1 MNKNGLHITALLFL
15 ATLFSC
21 KQMQKA
27 NHTHNNHPV
36 VSHTEW
42 SKNANIYEVNIRQYT
57 QEGTFKAFEK
67 HIPRLKEMG
76 VDILWL
82 MPIQPIGVKN
92 RKGSLGSHYSI
103 QDYLKVNPN
112 YGTMADFQ
120 HLVNVVHKAGM
131 HIIIDWVANHTA
143 FDNPLVTEHKDWY
156 VLNEKGEPK
165 PPVDDWTDVADLNYD
180 NPELRRYMIDALKF
194 WIQQANIDGYRCDVA
209 DMVPTSFW
217 NEAKGELNAL
227 EKPIFM
233 LAEAENPELHPQAFD
248 MNYAWELHH
257 IMNDICKG
265 KKNVS
270 AIDEYYAEKAKRFP
284 PAVYRMNFTS
294 NHDENSWNGT
304 EYERMGSGKAV
315 RCMGVFAATVPGMLL
330 IYNGQED
337 SLTRRLKFFDKDA
350 MQWGHYPLATFYKTL
365 LTTKKNNPALW
376 NGDFG
381 GELKRIHTDKDD
393 KIYAF
398 SRTKGDHSV
407 VVILNMSNEN
417 QVFTVKVPEINTELH
432 DIFSKESVN
441 LSGGKEYTLDAWEY
455 RVYEK

>member
-1 MNKNGLHITALLFL
+1 MTKNGLQTAILLFL
-15 ATLFSC
+15 AALFSC

-27 NHTHNNHPV
+27 NNTHTTHAD
-36 VSHTEW
+36 VSHTDW
-42 SKNANIYEVNIRQYT
+42 SKQANIYEVNIRQYT
-57 QEGTFKAFEK
+57 EEGTFKAFEK
-67 HIPRLKEMG
+67 HIPRLKDMG
-76 VDILWL
+76 VAILWL
-82 MPIQPIGVKN
+82 MPIQPIGAKN

-103 QDYLKVNPN
+103 QDYLKVNPD
-112 YGTMADFQ
+112 YGTMEDFK
-120 HLVNVVHKAGM
+120 HLVAVAHKADM
-131 HIIIDWVANHTA
+131 HLVIDWVANHTA
-143 FDNPLVTEHKDWY
+143 FDNPLVEMHKDWY
-156 VLNEKGEPK
+156 MLNEKGEPK

-180 NPELRRYMIDALKF
+180 KPELRLYMIDALKF
-194 WIQQANIDGYRCDVA
+194 WVQQTNIDGFRCDVA

-217 NEAKGELNAL
+217 NEAKAELDL
-227 EKPIFM
+227 LGKPLLM

-257 IMNDICKG
+257 ILNDICKG
-265 KKNVS
+265 KKT
-270 AIDEYYAEKAKRFP
+270 AKALDEYYTDKAKRFAP
-284 PAVYRMNFTS
+284 SVYRMNFTS

-304 EYERMGSGKAV
+304 EYERMGSAEAV

-337 SLTRRLKFFDKDA
+337 SLARRLKFFDKDA
-350 MQWGHYPLATFYKTL
+350 IKWGHFPLGTFYKTL

-381 GELKRIHTDKDD
+381 GELTRIHTDKDD

-407 VVILNMSNEN
+407 VVILNMSPEN
-417 QVFTVKVPEINTELH
+417 QEFSLKTPEINAELH
-432 DIFSKESVN
+432 EIFSQEKVN
-441 LSGGKEYTLDAWEY
+441 LSAGKAFSLHKWEY